1 MGGRGR
7 RERGWGAEGEKEE
20 MGDLAREEGRAKPAG
35 SYFLKHFNI
44 QSLGEN

>member
-1 MGGRGR
+1 VGRGRGR
-7 RERGWGAEGEKEE
+7 RGRGGGKEE